1 MKRPEGM
8 PFYAYRMALK
18 KLNERIDLHLRGTV
32 LYRGQPFIAAEYDIR
47 VKPLA
52 LAVRQALA

>member
-18 KLNERIDLHLRGTV
+18 KLNERIDLHLRGRPLDADNT
-32 LYRGQPFIAAEYDIR
+32 LTA

-52 LAVRQALA
+52 LAVSRVFA